1 MGGDSGVATCCP
13 RPALTFKRW
22 ESSRRRRDPRMS
34 ETTKKGAAGGENEA
48 GADDPWS
55 LYNWSTMKIALGS
68 GLCMDAIR
76 VRFPLSF
83 ELQKVRIALFL
94 GSDFC
99 IFLRVAFFL
108 TSRDSSPSVTSQFV
122 PSVCFSTPQLFG
134 DGTDPRIAGSGTGV
148 PGQGAQIRLISRRSM
163 IAPKR
168 VSNSQLLGGAMP

>member
-1 MGGDSGVATCCP
+1 
-13 RPALTFKRW
+13 
-22 ESSRRRRDPRMS
+22 MS

-55 LYNWSTMKIALGS
+55 LYNWSTVKIALGS

-99 IFLRVAFFL
+99 IFLRVAFSFL
-108 TSRDSSPSVTSQFV
+108 LET
-122 PSVCFSTPQLFG
+122 
-134 DGTDPRIAGSGTGV
+134 
-148 PGQGAQIRLISRRSM
+148 
-163 IAPKR
+163 APP
-168 VSNSQLLGGAMP
+168 L